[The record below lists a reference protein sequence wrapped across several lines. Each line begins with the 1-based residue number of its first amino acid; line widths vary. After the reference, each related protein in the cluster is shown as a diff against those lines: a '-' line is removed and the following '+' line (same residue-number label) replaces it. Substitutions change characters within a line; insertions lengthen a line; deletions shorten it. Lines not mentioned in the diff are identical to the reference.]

1 MRSSSRRV
9 RAIWNRRIKPMNAS
23 MPMNSALG
31 TSRQMSTQTM
41 ALTQASY
48 TTGLVAPTP
57 QPSGVAG
64 GAYR

>member
-1 MRSSSRRV
+1 
-9 RAIWNRRIKPMNAS
+9 MNAS